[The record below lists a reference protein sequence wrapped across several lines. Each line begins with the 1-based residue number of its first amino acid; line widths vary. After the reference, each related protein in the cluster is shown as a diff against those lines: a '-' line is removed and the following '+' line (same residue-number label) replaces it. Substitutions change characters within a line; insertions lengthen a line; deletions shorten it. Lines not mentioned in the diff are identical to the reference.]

1 MNSVGTK
8 VAVPIYIPLGI
19 VGVGIQTISDVAGGD
34 VLVAHHSAVPS
45 ADVADDN
52 NRLSKLDI
60 KIFPFIGKILA
71 IGFNHIFVQ
80 PVFVIRIPVDFID
93 FKEILIA
100 VTPIIRVE
108 IHIAPDN
115 MLIHRSVL
123 TFAHHLHLPN
133 RKRACFLRSAPEA
146 L

>member
-8 VAVPIYIPLGI
+8 VAVPIYIPLGHI
-19 VGVGIQTISDVAGGD
+19 RIRIKAIFNIAGINH
-34 VLVAHHSAVPS
+34 LVSHHSAVPS

-123 TFAHHLHLPN
+123 TFAHHPHLPN